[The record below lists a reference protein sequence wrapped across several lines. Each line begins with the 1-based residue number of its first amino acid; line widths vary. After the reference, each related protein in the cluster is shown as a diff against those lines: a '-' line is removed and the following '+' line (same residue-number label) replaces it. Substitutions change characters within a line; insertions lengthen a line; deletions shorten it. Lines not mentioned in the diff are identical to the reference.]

1 LQNEI
6 ERKAKND
13 VIKKTKLED
22 GMKKKKKKNY
32 VALLLMKA
40 LDPTFCLIRI
50 QN

>member
-22 GMKKKKKKNY
+22 GMKKKKKKELCGI
-32 VALLLMKA
+32 VI
-40 LDPTFCLIRI
+40 DESS
-50 QN
+50 

>member
-1 LQNEI
+1 LQNKI

-13 VIKKTKLED
+13 LIKKTNLED
-22 GMKKKKKKNY
+22 GMKKKNNY

-40 LDPTFCLIRI
+40 LYPTFCLIWI